1 MVKWPKDPFI
11 FKGLGTKDCLE
22 LVHTHVYERFCVY
35 IWKIW
40 VFDHFIDKY
49 SSFGYIDRKFDAL
62 YKFIEFKAESYYLL
76 GKHIKTL
83 WLDRDNVS
91 SRFDP
96 FHMEYE
102 MIS

>member
-1 MVKWPKDPFI
+1 M
-11 FKGLGTKDCLE
+11 E

-40 VFDHFIDKY
+40 AFDHFIDKY
-49 SSFGYIDRKFDAL
+49 SSFGYIDRKFDAFD
-62 YKFIEFKAESYYLL
+62 KFIEFKAKSDYLL

-83 WLDRDNVS
+83 RLDRGNVS
-91 SRFDP
+91 SRFDH